1 MTTTQGPPYPPSE
14 PPRGSGAGRASGPGS
29 GNGESTGP
37 QRRFRLGD
45 GPGGPSGAPGTRAG
59 TGGADGAAGP
69 SGGPGHGPGQRIDR
83 GYGPGAGAGQG
94 GRTGP
99 GGQGPG
105 YGAEG
110 PGTGQFGP
118 LPVSDGGRGPG
129 PGAGGG
135 HDHGSG
141 PGQGAGHGHGNGPGD
156 GHSDGHSGGP
166 GGGSG
171 GGHGPGQGGG
181 HGAGPGGEHGDGH
194 VHESGS
200 GSGDSHGPD
209 DHHGSSHGHSHS
221 HGPAAPVSIHLRK
234 IIGAI
239 LIPFAAAVVVGLA
252 VLWPG
257 GAPAHERTGVGFDR
271 QTQEATVT
279 KVVAV
284 DCKSVNA
291 SGDTP
296 TGDTST
302 AEGSSAQQQ
311 ATGDC
316 KRATIRVDTGDDKG
330 RTFTEIV
337 QPDQSRQLH
346 QGEKVV
352 VAYEPSAPRDLQY
365 SVTDVN
371 RRLPM
376 ALLAGIFALAVVVVG
391 RLRGVMALVAL
402 AVSFMVLTFFILPAI
417 LQGSNPLVVAVIGAS
432 AIMLIAL
439 YMCHGLSARTSVAV
453 LGTLISLVLIGI
465 LGSGFI
471 GWAALTGNTDDNT
484 GLIHGLYPSID
495 MSGLLLAGVIIG
507 SLGVLDDVTVT
518 QTSAVWELHAAN
530 PTMGWRGLYRAGIRI
545 GRDHIASVVNTLVLA
560 YAGAALPLL
569 LLFSIAQ
576 SSVGTVANSELVAE
590 EIVRTLVGS
599 IGLVA
604 SVPVTTLLAALMV
617 SADRPGT
624 ASLAAGAAT
633 GAGPG
638 TPAAAGAGAGATAQS
653 APARAGKGRRR
664 KH

>member
-1 MTTTQGPPYPPSE
+1 M
-14 PPRGSGAGRASGPGS
+14 
-29 GNGESTGP
+29 
-37 QRRFRLGD
+37 
-45 GPGGPSGAPGTRAG
+45 
-59 TGGADGAAGP
+59 
-69 SGGPGHGPGQRIDR
+69 
-83 GYGPGAGAGQG
+83 
-94 GRTGP
+94 
-99 GGQGPG
+99 
-105 YGAEG
+105 
-110 PGTGQFGP
+110 
-118 LPVSDGGRGPG
+118 
-129 PGAGGG
+129 
-135 HDHGSG
+135 
-141 PGQGAGHGHGNGPGD
+141 
-156 GHSDGHSGGP
+156 
-166 GGGSG
+166 
-171 GGHGPGQGGG
+171 
-181 HGAGPGGEHGDGH
+181 
-194 VHESGS
+194 
-200 GSGDSHGPD
+200 
-209 DHHGSSHGHSHS
+209 
-221 HGPAAPVSIHLRK
+221 HLRK
-234 IIGAI
+234 VIAAV

-257 GAPAHERTGVGFDR
+257 GAPPHERTGVGFDR
-271 QTQEATVT
+271 QTQQATVT
-279 KVVAV
+279 KIEELPC
-284 DCKSVNA
+284 DSVNA
-291 SGDTP
+291 SADTP

-311 ATGDC
+311 ANGTC
-316 KRATIRVDTGDDKG
+316 KRATIRIDTGQDTG

-376 ALLAGIFALAVVVVG
+376 SLLAGLFALAVVAVG

-402 AVSFMVLTFFILPAI
+402 AISFLVLNFFILPAI
-417 LQGSNPLVVAVIGAS
+417 LQGSNPLVVAVVGAS

-439 YMCHGLSARTSVAV
+439 YLCHGLSARTSVAV
-453 LGTLISLVLIGI
+453 LGTLISLLLIGI
-465 LGSGFI
+465 LGSLFI

-518 QTSAVWELHAAN
+518 QTSAVWELHDAN
-530 PTMGWRGLYRAGIRI
+530 PAMGWRGLYRAGIRI

-604 SVPVTTLLAALMV
+604 SVPVTTALAALVV
-617 SADRPGT
+617 SADRPGKG
-624 ASLAAGAAT
+624 LAASAADGGGAEA
-633 GAGPG
+633 PV
-638 TPAAAGAGAGATAQS
+638 
-653 APARAGKGRRR
+653 PARSGRGRRR
-664 KH
+664 KR